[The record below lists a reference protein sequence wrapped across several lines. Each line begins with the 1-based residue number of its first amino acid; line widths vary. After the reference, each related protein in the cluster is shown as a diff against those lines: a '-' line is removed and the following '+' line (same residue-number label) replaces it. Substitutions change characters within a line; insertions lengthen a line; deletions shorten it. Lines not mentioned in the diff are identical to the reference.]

1 MEYPPPLCF
10 ATQNIGEVTR
20 SGGGVDF
27 YQKLFSY
34 FFTVH
39 RGDRNV
45 FVDKFGVRYQFMYI
59 AEIHFHPMNFL
70 RNR

>member
-45 FVDKFGVRYQFMYI
+45 FIDKKYI
-59 AEIHFHPMNFL
+59 AEIHFYPMNFL
-70 RNR
+70 LNH

>member
-20 SGGGVDF
+20 SGGGGDF

-34 FFTVH
+34 FFAVH

-45 FVDKFGVRYQFMYI
+45 LVDKKYI
-59 AEIHFHPMNFL
+59 AEIHFCPMNFL
-70 RNR
+70 RNH

>member
-27 YQKLFSY
+27 IKSY
-34 FFTVH
+34 SATFLPFTEEI
-39 RGDRNV
+39 GMCLSTRNTSL
-45 FVDKFGVRYQFMYI
+45 KFI
-59 AEIHFHPMNFL
+59 SAP
-70 RNR
+70 

>member
-1 MEYPPPLCF
+1 M
-10 ATQNIGEVTR
+10 TR

-45 FVDKFGVRYQFMYI
+45 FVDKKYI

-70 RNR
+70 QNH